1 MPKTRRNLKKGGGS
15 TSEYGTYVW
24 GTGNQQHAVGNGSN
38 LIAAVNDP
46 TTYKGG
52 KGGARKSAKKGGN
65 LVNIAVPAV
74 LIAANQLYKPK
85 RAFRETKKGGSATS
99 VSDLAGIMKNLQ
111 DTAANSLNPTPTPI
125 PTLVKVDQLP
135 NATAAVL
142 KGGNIGEEPAVIVN
156 PPETIVAQPSQQPLV
171 VGSGILTDIAAPAI
185 LIAANQLYKPSK
197 RTTRKNKR
205 SNGRKSLRL

>member
-52 KGGARKSAKKGGN
+52 KSGSRKKGGN
-65 LVNIAVPAV
+65 LLNIAVPAV

-85 RAFRETKKGGSATS
+85 KAFRGIKKGGSDTPIA
-99 VSDLAGIMKNLQ
+99 DIAGMMKNIQ
-111 DTAANSLNPTPTPI
+111 NTASNALNPTPTPI

-142 KGGNIGEEPAVIVN
+142 KGGNIVEEPVVIN
-156 PPETIVAQPSQQPLV
+156 PPEQPSQQPLV

-205 SNGRKSLRL
+205 TTGRKSLRL